1 MLDTHLIIIEGPP
14 GSGKSTTAELLAAEI
29 ARTGIACQ
37 CFQEWH
43 PDHPIAIGSDLDLEK
58 VVSTAIA
65 REGEVLRQWQQFA
78 LSRQTSN
85 LVTVLESRFWQTS
98 VMLMYAAGSPLE
110 HILESNRQV
119 TEAISPL
126 KPALIY
132 FAMDDLRGL
141 TLKTIEIKE
150 AEWQRAGFPGT
161 WVGHVY
167 EALEDQKWFT
177 EHGLTGLEAYLAF
190 LEEWAQ
196 ITERLFDRLPFPKL
210 TVRNP
215 YLDWPEAMQQMR
227 RFLDL
232 SV

>member
-1 MLDTHLIIIEGPP
+1 MKDIHLLLIEGPP
-14 GSGKSTTAELLAAEI
+14 GSGKSTTAELLAVEI
-29 ARTGIACQ
+29 ARTGQPCQ

-65 REGEVLRQWQQFA
+65 REGEVLQQWQQFA
-78 LSRQTSN
+78 QSRQSSDQ
-85 LVTVLESRFWQTS
+85 VTVMESRFWQTS

-110 HILESNRQV
+110 HILVSNQRV
-119 TEAISPL
+119 VEAIQPL

-132 FAMDDLRGL
+132 FAIDDLRGL
-141 TLKTIEIKE
+141 TMKTIEIKE
-150 AEWQRAGFPGT
+150 TEWQRAGFPGT
-161 WVGHVY
+161 WVEHITI
-167 EALEDQKWFT
+167 ALDKQKWFT
-177 EHGLTGLEAYLAF
+177 GNGLTGLEAYFAF

-196 ITERLFDRLPFPKL
+196 VTEQLYDRLPFPKL

-215 YLDWPEAMQQMR
+215 YQDWPEAMQQMR

-232 SV
+232 PG